1 MKKRWL
7 AILLAAMMT
16 VSMTACGSSDTTS
29 NDGSTPPPDD
39 TVTNDTAASDTEYT
53 EITLNIAGSAAESH
67 PVSQGM
73 LYWADLMEERSGGA
87 VQVEAFLN
95 ATFGTGT
102 AIIESIQSGS
112 VQLGEGSLSSF
123 ATFTPDTQYTGV
135 PFAFDSREHAYAW
148 TETEF
153 AQKMHQEVVRHFY
166 QIL

>member
-1 MKKRWL
+1 MQKRWL
-7 AILLAAMMT
+7 AILLAAMLT
-16 VSMTACGSSDTTS
+16 VSMTACGSGDTNNDSTSDKTDQNQTTG
-29 NDGSTPPPDD
+29 DQ
-39 TVTNDTAASDTEYT
+39 TANTGVGNSDVEYT

-73 LYWADLMEERSGGA
+73 LYWEKLVEERSGGA

-123 ATFTPDTQYTGV
+123 ATFCPDT
-135 PFAFDSREHAYAW
+135 
-148 TETEF
+148 
-153 AQKMHQEVVRHFY
+153 
-166 QIL
+166 